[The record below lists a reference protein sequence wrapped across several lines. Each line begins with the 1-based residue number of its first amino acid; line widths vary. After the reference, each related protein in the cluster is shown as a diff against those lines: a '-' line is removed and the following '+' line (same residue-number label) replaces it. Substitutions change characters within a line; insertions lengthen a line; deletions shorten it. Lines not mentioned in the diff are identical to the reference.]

1 MASVSPYGI
10 KGTGK
15 APLQGITP
23 PRPQDSFAAVARP
36 RHMGAYTDSEP
47 PAMDEA
53 TKALQTIAKTL
64 TSKDEA
70 VNHERGKVS
79 SIGKLEERLV
89 FLVRGCDA
97 LTVSVG
103 VATVGKELYY
113 ALKSTATQG
122 RPQLRAIQF
131 PVNIGNRLAFGLASM
146 SIGGRDIRTLA
157 DYCVAASDFPLTT
170 EEDFDSY
177 GGASDSKME
186 KRLKAPSTLS
196 HWYRNALR
204 QAWAIACVYGAEHYA
219 CWEEAAGFLLKLGED
234 HGYAWPPHAIFS
246 VWEELW
252 ARFTE
257 EMKELD
263 RNLRREMREEAPS
276 FDRIRFFAT
285 SPDFN
290 GDPWLA
296 LPRMFFLEDEGEYF
310 QTDVVPRHN
319 RLLSRA
325 CWQTA
330 LRRNPVLPLTGGK
343 AGAEEYGM
351 EDPRSEALTSRPD
364 PKVGKGAGK
373 DGPKLL
379 GPALTGKEGA
389 RALDHRPKDKK
400 TGKFL
405 CWDNITHRG
414 CKASA
419 CVHYHGPAPKWD
431 SMDWSVQLQLLR
443 RGGLKNKPALSG
455 DQVTKQMEQIRQAQK
470 DKMAENVADGKK
482 QKASGKGKDK
492 DKVAG
497 QESQE
502 ELSKVGQDVPEEFRD
517 FMPTEA
523 EGKLANW
530 TQGGGS
536 TFFVDQDAHRPC
548 RAVGEEVTNAPEAKA
563 RLEHMKTVDD
573 SGLTAM
579 LKGDLATFVNNR
591 LLLHKERDP
600 KAELGPALVR
610 KYVEEARDS
619 GCPELSAH
627 ADQVLTNGTVGKVGF
642 SPDTATLS
650 PMVWKNGVGR
660 GAFGYH
666 NMAWEVYDYGDQL
679 PISKELIEL
688 LNLDDVQCQREESRQ
703 CLYLHCSAG
712 VLMARHR
719 KPPSLQEAREA
730 TSLVRADAVSQ
741 AQEAAYHLGP
751 CPEEVG
757 KAEADL
763 RTFAHDILK
772 LDHDKDY
779 RCLAAFP
786 PSFFEGCA
794 LQIVRMDP
802 HGAVTIETIKIPSA
816 GGPELQVWLLVW
828 RGHMRLLG
836 KPGLCDIPK
845 IVREVE
851 AAGWEVH
858 LEAVEG
864 PEACVRARDL
874 SKCPRCDE
882 AACDPL
888 RIGERGP
895 TTLGLYPLPNPEQK
909 IGGWTPGRLEV
920 KDLGPETKFTD
931 QELREWLGPQAA
943 VFDQG
948 WNVAQTSLRCTRG
961 LAALLMQLSP
971 MVEWLSSLGWIMDTT
986 SGLLEIEHWLC
997 AYLIVFGLNMLGLP
1011 GHVRPFVRG
1020 WSWRCCGI
1028 VT

>member
-1 MASVSPYGI
+1 
-10 KGTGK
+10 
-15 APLQGITP
+15 
-23 PRPQDSFAAVARP
+23 
-36 RHMGAYTDSEP
+36 
-47 PAMDEA
+47 
-53 TKALQTIAKTL
+53 
-64 TSKDEA
+64 
-70 VNHERGKVS
+70 
-79 SIGKLEERLV
+79 
-89 FLVRGCDA
+89 
-97 LTVSVG
+97 
-103 VATVGKELYY
+103 
-113 ALKSTATQG
+113 
-122 RPQLRAIQF
+122 
-131 PVNIGNRLAFGLASM
+131 
-146 SIGGRDIRTLA
+146 
-157 DYCVAASDFPLTT
+157 
-170 EEDFDSY
+170 
-177 GGASDSKME
+177 
-186 KRLKAPSTLS
+186 
-196 HWYRNALR
+196 
-204 QAWAIACVYGAEHYA
+204 
-219 CWEEAAGFLLKLGED
+219 
-234 HGYAWPPHAIFS
+234 
-246 VWEELW
+246 
-252 ARFTE
+252 
-257 EMKELD
+257 
-263 RNLRREMREEAPS
+263 
-276 FDRIRFFAT
+276 
-285 SPDFN
+285 
-290 GDPWLA
+290 
-296 LPRMFFLEDEGEYF
+296 
-310 QTDVVPRHN
+310 
-319 RLLSRA
+319 
-325 CWQTA
+325 
-330 LRRNPVLPLTGGK
+330 
-343 AGAEEYGM
+343 
-351 EDPRSEALTSRPD
+351 
-364 PKVGKGAGK
+364 
-373 DGPKLL
+373 
-379 GPALTGKEGA
+379 
-389 RALDHRPKDKK
+389 
-400 TGKFL
+400 
-405 CWDNITHRG
+405 
-414 CKASA
+414 
-419 CVHYHGPAPKWD
+419 
-431 SMDWSVQLQLLR
+431 
-443 RGGLKNKPALSG
+443 
-455 DQVTKQMEQIRQAQK
+455 
-470 DKMAENVADGKK
+470 MAENVADGKK

-530 TQGGGS
+530 TQMGGS
-536 TFFVDQDAHRPC
+536 AFFVDQDAHRPC

-563 RLEHMKTVDD
+563 RLEHMKTRDD

-579 LKGDLATFVNNR
+579 LEGDLATFVNNR

-666 NMAWEVYDYGDQL
+666 NIAWEVYEYGDQL

-719 KPPSLQEAREA
+719 KPPSLQEAQEA
-730 TSLVRADAVSQ
+730 TSLVRADAVWQ

-816 GGPELQVWLLVW
+816 GGPELQVWLLVS

-874 SKCPRCDE
+874 SKCSRCDE

-931 QELREWLGPQAA
+931 QELREWRSTG
-943 VFDQG
+943 
-948 WNVAQTSLRCTRG
+948 C
-961 LAALLMQLSP
+961 
-971 MVEWLSSLGWIMDTT
+971 
-986 SGLLEIEHWLC
+986 C
-997 AYLIVFGLNMLGLP
+997 
-1011 GHVRPFVRG
+1011 VRG
-1020 WSWRCCGI
+1020 GWPPY
-1028 VT
+1028 

>member
-1 MASVSPYGI
+1 MVLASDLPYSSREELEQRGDRYYFHACNHHRAMYENHASKKTCVI
-10 KGTGK
+10 EGCENESKVTKGGLRLCKLHATK
-15 APLQGITP
+15 EERVKKDSRTSRDAVPLTDDP
-23 PRPQDSFAAVARP
+23 PRHTVDMTDEVVSGPGKPEARFAPGVTPNQNTEGLSHGEKTSRLKYEELGQYL
-36 RHMGAYTDSEP
+36 RLLMQGATQEQ
-47 PAMDEA
+47 A
-53 TKALQTIAKTL
+53 
-64 TSKDEA
+64 
-70 VNHERGKVS
+70 
-79 SIGKLEERLV
+79 LEEVTPASQDRKTSWAELRKAATEYLPILPEDYPQTARKGIVDLVAGDMRLP
-89 FLVRGCDA
+89 A
-97 LTVSVG
+97 
-103 VATVGKELYY
+103 E
-113 ALKSTATQG
+113 
-122 RPQLRAIQF
+122 RPLDPVLDLDHPETLQRPLRAR
-131 PVNIGNRLAFGLASM
+131 GRLSL
-146 SIGGRDIRTLA
+146 D
-157 DYCVAASDFPLTT
+157 P
-170 EEDFDSY
+170 
-177 GGASDSKME
+177 
-186 KRLKAPSTLS
+186 
-196 HWYRNALR
+196 
-204 QAWAIACVYGAEHYA
+204 
-219 CWEEAAGFLLKLGED
+219 GFLLKLGED

-290 GDPWLA
+290 GDPWLT
-296 LPRMFFLEDEGEYF
+296 LPRTFFLEDEGEYF

-330 LRRNPVLPLTGGK
+330 LRRNLVLPLTGGK
-343 AGAEEYGM
+343 AGAEEHGM
-351 EDPRSEALTSRPD
+351 DDPRSEALVSRPD
-364 PKVGKGAGK
+364 PRVGKGAGK

-389 RALDHRPKDKK
+389 RALDRRPKDKK

-414 CKASA
+414 CKAAA

-443 RGGLKNKPALSG
+443 RGGLKNKPSLSG
-455 DQVTKQMEQIRQAQK
+455 EQVAKQMEQIRQAQK

-492 DKVAG
+492 DRVAG
-497 QESQE
+497 QEPQE
-502 ELSKVGQDVPEEFRD
+502 EQSKVGQDVPEEFRD
-517 FMPTEA
+517 FTPTEA
-523 EGKLANW
+523 EEKLANW
-530 TQGGGS
+530 TQGAGS

-548 RAVGEEVTNAPEAKA
+548 REVGEEVTDAPEAKA
-563 RLEHMKTVDD
+563 RLEHMKSVDD

-579 LKGDLATFVNNR
+579 LEGDLATFVNNR

-600 KAELGPALVR
+600 GVELGQALVR

-642 SPDTATLS
+642 SLDTATLS

-660 GAFGYH
+660 GAFRYR
-666 NMAWEVYDYGDQL
+666 NAVWEVYDYGDQL
-679 PISKELIEL
+679 PISKELVEL
-688 LNLDDVQCQREESRQ
+688 LTLDDVQCQREESRQ

-712 VLMARHR
+712 VLMARHG
-719 KPPSLQEAREA
+719 KPPSLQDVQEA
-730 TSLVRADAVSQ
+730 TSRVRADAVWQ

-772 LDHDKDY
+772 LDHDKGY

-786 PSFFEGCA
+786 PSFFEGCT

-802 HGAVTIETIKIPSA
+802 HGAVTIETIKIPSVE
-816 GGPELQVWLLVW
+816 GPELQVWLLVS

-836 KPGLCDIPK
+836 KPGVCDVPK

-882 AACDPL
+882 AAGDPL

-909 IGGWTPGRLEV
+909 IGGWTPGR
-920 KDLGPETKFTD
+920 
-931 QELREWLGPQAA
+931 
-943 VFDQG
+943 
-948 WNVAQTSLRCTRG
+948 
-961 LAALLMQLSP
+961 
-971 MVEWLSSLGWIMDTT
+971 
-986 SGLLEIEHWLC
+986 
-997 AYLIVFGLNMLGLP
+997 
-1011 GHVRPFVRG
+1011 
-1020 WSWRCCGI
+1020 
-1028 VT
+1028 